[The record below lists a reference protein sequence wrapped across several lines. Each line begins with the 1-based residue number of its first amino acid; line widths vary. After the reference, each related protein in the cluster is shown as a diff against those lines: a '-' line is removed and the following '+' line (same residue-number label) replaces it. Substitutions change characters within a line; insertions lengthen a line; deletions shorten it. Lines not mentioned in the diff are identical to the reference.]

1 MLPKAQVR
9 RPTSAG
15 SGGSAK
21 GSNPSKT
28 RGLAGAANGRAK
40 ASVGSPKPTDQ
51 SAAIDPFSKI
61 VYDGITFDDVL
72 LLPRRSAVMPA
83 DASTVAR
90 LTRTL
95 TLKIPLISAP
105 MDTVTEHSLAIAL
118 AQEGGIGIIHKNM
131 GVEAQAR
138 EVAKVKRSANGIITD
153 PLTLGPSDTVSRA
166 KELMRA
172 HNVSGFP
179 VTEDGA
185 TNPRGKGKVLGI
197 LTRRDLKFVEDPAT
211 SVREVMTGKGL
222 ITAPQGTTLEQ
233 SDAILSKNKVEKL
246 LLVDNHG
253 NLRGLITMRD
263 IERLSRFPS
272 SNTDK
277 RGRLLCGA
285 AIGVGQFDRL
295 EQLLAAEVDVIVIDT
310 AHGHSENVL
319 RTLRDVKKR
328 SSVPVIV
335 GNIATRE
342 AAIDLIEAGADAIKV
357 GIGPGSICTTRV
369 VTGVGVP
376 QVTAIMNAVSGAQ
389 EADKSVPVIA
399 DGGIRHSGDIPK
411 AIAAGAN
418 CVMMGSLFAGL
429 DESPGEL
436 VISAGRRYK
445 TYRGMGSEG
454 AMSAGSAD
462 RYRQAEKVDGD
473 GKVRMK
479 FVPEGVEGMVP
490 YRGPLAEFA
499 YQLVGGLRSS
509 MGYCG
514 CATIE
519 ELRQNARFC
528 RVSSATVVENHPHDI
543 RITKESPNYTGEAG
557 HRDRD

>member
-1 MLPKAQVR
+1 MLPKAEAA
-9 RPTSAG
+9 RPISKGAQDSG
-15 SGGSAK
+15 AAEHAKPRNDSGG
-21 GSNPSKT
+21 
-28 RGLAGAANGRAK
+28 L
-40 ASVGSPKPTDQ
+40 
-51 SAAIDPFSKI
+51 DPFKKI
-61 VYDGITFDDVL
+61 EYDGITFDDVL
-72 LLPRRSAVMPA
+72 LVPRRSGVMPA
-83 DASTVAR
+83 EADTRTR

-95 TLKIPLISAP
+95 TLKIPLVSAP

-118 AQEGGIGIIHKNM
+118 AQEGGIGIIHKNLSP
-131 GVEAQAR
+131 EAQAR

-197 LTRRDLKFVEDPAT
+197 LTRRDLKFVEEPT
-211 SVREVMTGKGL
+211 TLVRDVMTHDGL
-222 ITAPQGTTLEQ
+222 ITAPHGTTLEQ
-233 SDAILSKNKVEKL
+233 AEVVLSKNKVEKL
-246 LLVDNHG
+246 LLVDAQG

-263 IERLSRFPS
+263 IERLSRFPNA
-272 SNTDK
+272 NTDS

-285 AIGVGQFDRL
+285 AMGVGQLDRL
-295 EQLLAAEVDVIVIDT
+295 EQLLAAEVDVVVIDT

-328 SSVPVIV
+328 ASVPVIV

-376 QVTAIMNAVSGAQ
+376 QITAIMNAVSGAMA
-389 EADKSVPVIA
+389 ADKSVPVIA

-411 AIAAGAN
+411 AIAAGAH

-429 DESPGEL
+429 DESPGEA
-436 VISAGRRYK
+436 VISGGRRYK

-462 RYRQAEKVDGD
+462 RYRQAEKLDDD

-479 FVPEGVEGMVP
+479 FVPEGVEGLVP
-490 YRGPLAEFA
+490 YRGSLAEFV

-514 CATIE
+514 CQTIE
-519 ELRQNARFC
+519 ELRQRARFC
-528 RVSSATVVENHPHDI
+528 RVSNATVVENHPHDI
-543 RITKESPNYTGEAG
+543 RITKESPNYMGESSF
-557 HRDRD
+557 RDRD